1 MSADRETLEVY
12 AAEASR
18 YAAMAPTERE
28 TTALAGF
35 LGRLAP
41 GARILDIGCGPGTHA
56 LAMQER
62 GFAVTAWD
70 ASPDFVEMARAK
82 GLDAHLRTFTSL
94 TETKAFDAI
103 WCSFSLLHTPKA
115 EHSAYIASMA
125 RALVPGGWLFL
136 GLKLGEGEGRDALGR
151 FYSYVTRAELEA
163 LLTEAGMTP
172 VDATQG
178 AGKGLAGTVDPFILM
193 TSRRDA

>member
-1 MSADRETLEVY
+1 MNADRETLAVY
-12 AAEASR
+12 AAEAGR
-18 YAAMAPTERE
+18 YAAMAPTDGE
-28 TTALAGF
+28 TAALDAF

-56 LAMQER
+56 RAMQEK
-62 GFAVTAWD
+62 GFAVSAWD

-82 GLDAHLRTFTSL
+82 GLDAHLRTFVSL
-94 TETKAFDAI
+94 TETEAFDAI

-115 EHSAYIASMA
+115 EHPVHIAAMA
-125 RALVPGGWLFL
+125 KALVPGGWLFL

-151 FYSYVTRAELEA
+151 FYSYVTRAELQA

-172 VDATQG
+172 TDATEG

>member
-1 MSADRETLEVY
+1 MSSDRETLAVY
-12 AAEASR
+12 AAQAGR
-18 YAAMAPTERE
+18 YAAMAPTSTE
-28 TTALAGF
+28 TTALDTF

-56 LAMQER
+56 SMMQEK

-70 ASPDFVEMARAK
+70 ASPDFVAMARGK
-82 GLDAHLRTFTSL
+82 GLDTHLRTFASL
-94 TETKAFDAI
+94 TETEAFDAI

-115 EHSAYIASMA
+115 EHPAHIEAMA
-125 RALVPGGWLFL
+125 KALVPGGWLFL

-151 FYSYVTRAELEA
+151 FYSYVTKTELEA
-163 LLTEAGMTP
+163 LLADAGLTP
-172 VDATQG
+172 VDASEG